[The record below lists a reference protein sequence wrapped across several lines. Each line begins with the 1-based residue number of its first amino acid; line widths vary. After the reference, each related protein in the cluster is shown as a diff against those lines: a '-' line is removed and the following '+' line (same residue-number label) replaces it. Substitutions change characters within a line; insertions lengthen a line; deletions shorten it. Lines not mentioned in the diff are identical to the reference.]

1 MIIRD
6 QFKKLKV
13 LKRALMLRRKASGMT
28 PMERVIQRIAT
39 RVLKARFDE
48 AMLDTLVMV
57 SDRLVI
63 GALLGI
69 SANKS
74 LESRQVEQELS
85 ALGGSTG
92 ISWKPLVVNALR
104 GFRQISETQM
114 EDLIGKIYTNENQSA
129 AYIAGK
135 LVADPSISVKN
146 QLAEKTRAIASVF
159 RDKVENM
166 AKDLVKSNSFKLDQA
181 TDSLYDEGGA
191 PTPAN
196 VRYEM
201 QALESF
207 GDDSEDTDTFLQ
219 LVMFDGKRLA
229 QNVRDYVLP
238 LIKKDLIS
246 HFTSGKK
253 EWSSGWAKDMM
264 ADPSSGMFANPP
276 DWRNFRAAEYLREWV
291 YTKVRSPKKFNAVAD
306 EKRGTYQARVEGKNL
321 VISGLNLGS
330 ALGGKSISYLMTCS
344 FGSATRGFGIAP
356 REREQWKQA
365 RGEKMFQSR
374 IHNVYVNGSDL
385 VIVNW
390 TKNYGDMPVD
400 IVSDVHFLNMKREAT
415 FLNDRIKKYPNFLQ
429 RMFGILMDNPRAK
442 KDLFAMMLTSQT
454 FSRSLQAKLKK
465 ANEIKK
471 NKHTNVP
478 F

>member
-1 MIIRD
+1 
-6 QFKKLKV
+6 
-13 LKRALMLRRKASGMT
+13 MLQRTANTLT
-28 PMERVIQRIAT
+28 PIERVIQRIAT
-39 RVLKARFDE
+39 RVLKARFNE

-69 SANKS
+69 SANNS
-74 LESRQVEQELS
+74 LESRQVEQELR

-92 ISWKPLVVNALR
+92 ISWKPLVVSALR
-104 GFRQISETQM
+104 GFRQISDTQM

-135 LVADPSISVKN
+135 LVADPSVPVKK
-146 QLAEKTRAIASVF
+146 QLADKTRVIAKVF
-159 RDKVENM
+159 REKVENM
-166 AKDLVKSNSFKLDQA
+166 AKDLVGSNSFKLDQR
-181 TDSLYDEGGA
+181 TDSLYDEGGNA
-191 PTPAN
+191 TPAN
-196 VRYEM
+196 IRYET

-207 GDDSEDTDTFLQ
+207 GDDSSDADTFLQ

-229 QNVRDYVLP
+229 QNVREYVLP
-238 LIKKDLIS
+238 LIKQDLIS

-264 ADPSSGMFANPP
+264 ADSRSGMFVNPP
-276 DWRNFRAAEYLREWV
+276 DWNNFRAAEYLREWV

-306 EKRGTYQARVEGKNL
+306 QVRGTYKARVEGKNL
-321 VISGLNLGS
+321 IISGLDLGS

-344 FGSATRGFGIAP
+344 FD
-356 REREQWKQA
+356 K
-365 RGEKMFQSR
+365 FQSK
-374 IHNVYVNGSDL
+374 IHNVYVGYGSDL
-385 VIVNW
+385 VIVDW
-390 TKNYGDMPVD
+390 TKHYNNVL
-400 IVSDVHFLNMKREAT
+400 VSSIGNVHFLNMKREAT
-415 FLNDRIKKYPNFLQ
+415 FLNDRIKKYPRFLQ
-429 RMFGILMDNPRAK
+429 SIFDRLMDNPRAK
-442 KDLFAMMLTSQT
+442 KDLFAMMMTSQT
-454 FSRSLQAKLKK
+454 FQRSLQAKLKK

>member
-1 MIIRD
+1 MVIRD
-6 QFKKLKV
+6 QFRKLTV

-48 AMLDTLVMV
+48 AMLDTVVMV

-69 SANKS
+69 PADKS

-92 ISWKPLVVNALR
+92 IKWKPLVVKALR
-104 GFRQISETQM
+104 GFRQISDTQM
-114 EDLIGKIYTNENQSA
+114 EDLIGKIYTNGDQSA

-135 LVADPSISVKN
+135 LVADPNISVKN

-166 AKDLVKSNSFKLDQA
+166 AKDLVKSHPFLLEQQ

-207 GDDSEDTDTFLQ
+207 GDDREDTDTFLQ

-306 EKRGTYQARVEGKNL
+306 QVRGKYKARVEGKNL

-344 FGSATRGFGIAP
+344 FGSVQRGFGIAP
-356 REREQWKQA
+356 RQA

-390 TKNYGDMPVD
+390 TKNYGDKPVD
-400 IVSDVHFLNMKREAT
+400 VISDVHFLNMKREAT

-454 FSRSLQAKLKK
+454 FARSLQAKLKK